1 MKTAVFIALV
11 TTFAAGAASAQP
23 SLGGEVQLQPETTA
37 RPPSLALPDLPEV
50 SGRQERWVALLAR
63 VAERLLDCEGS
74 NGDREGEYFENE
86 RCYEWFEQLGSAGR
100 AGVHAMGRTL
110 LDHAADDDVT
120 YEELRMI
127 TMLGGSEDVSAVPYL
142 VRLVAS
148 TPAESTRAAAIAAGV
163 NESLESITGV
173 SAIRPEAG
181 ETVAYLGDLV
191 NVESATSAWTSWYAS
206 HGGERR
212 TEWVSRSLEEARALL
227 ESGDDTQRFWAIRE
241 LVDNG
246 ARRDALPALR
256 SLLSDPAVSAETR
269 HEASR
274 FARRQGL
281 LNRTEVRGLVRDA
294 QGEAI

>member
-1 MKTAVFIALV
+1 
-11 TTFAAGAASAQP
+11 
-23 SLGGEVQLQPETTA
+23 
-37 RPPSLALPDLPEV
+37 
-50 SGRQERWVALLAR
+50 
-63 VAERLLDCEGS
+63 
-74 NGDREGEYFENE
+74 
-86 RCYEWFEQLGSAGR
+86 
-100 AGVHAMGRTL
+100 
-110 LDHAADDDVT
+110 
-120 YEELRMI
+120 
-127 TMLGGSEDVSAVPYL
+127 
-142 VRLVAS
+142 
-148 TPAESTRAAAIAAGV
+148 
-163 NESLESITGV
+163 V

-281 LNRTEVRGLVRDA
+281 LNRTEVRSLVRDA